1 MAGRSGLVRVTRGRR
16 PGVVELRCPTVD
28 EGPRDVRE
36 RDSQDRGTSRA
47 GAMSG
52 ELQRVEL
59 AEDGPGLT
67 ERDEAATAH
76 SAPHGRRG
84 LVRLGVGAVVV
95 VAGLVV
101 GQAVIDARERAAVAA
116 LREVPGVLAPVGDAL
131 SVAYELPQEVQWLE
145 PAQDGH
151 RLLLVAN
158 GDDEAPHLQAM
169 DSDTGEV
176 LWDVR
181 VAEPTN
187 QDGATGVSCGLGR
200 IADERAVV
208 ACLDTDAITVWG
220 DEGEEVRREAT
231 YARVVVHAQDD
242 GALVGAFDVDTRVEE
257 IAMLDGIVAAVSRER
272 GGMLTAYDAVTGQVR
287 WRVPAPDTATE
298 AEAGYFRAWMS
309 AVGGVLA
316 VSSTTDET
324 LFVTADGSALPVER
338 ARGWVSPK
346 RGVLAI
352 SLPND
357 ADGSRTLIVRDG
369 VVGPEIRGEAL
380 IAGVDDGSLGDV
392 VLTTAGGLSAW
403 DAESGERR
411 WSLDADEP
419 VATYY
424 SALVLR
430 GSVYATG
437 PSTSAAFDGRTGRV
451 LWTRESAGEES
462 YGGDMVTDGER
473 LYVVGMIDVLGDEH
487 SSVPVVDALSFG
499 GEALGRVGLPQ
510 GIEWLSPAGGR
521 LLGSH
526 VTETGRGSVVV
537 LR

>member
-1 MAGRSGLVRVTRGRR
+1 
-16 PGVVELRCPTVD
+16 
-28 EGPRDVRE
+28 
-36 RDSQDRGTSRA
+36 
-47 GAMSG
+47 MSG

-272 GGMLTAYDAVTGQVR
+272 GEMLTAYDAVTGQVR
-287 WRVPAPDTATE
+287 WLVPAPDTATE

-411 WSLDADEP
+411 WSLDTDEP

-526 VTETGRGSVVV
+526 VTETGRGSVAV